1 VGPEAWH
8 VEITRGSAA
17 DFHARALPDVIEPTL
32 WWFDVTSSALVL
44 GSSQRTEQIDRAACE
59 RAGTEIVRRR
69 SGGGAVLLQP
79 GDAMWVDVLLPA
91 ADPRWINDVGQ
102 SACWLGDVWQD
113 ALRSLDVEGTTVH
126 RTAMVRTTW
135 SDHVCFAGIGGG
147 EVIRDGRKVVG
158 ISQRRTRA
166 GARFQCALYRHW
178 RPEAHVPLFV
188 QPGPTLADLAGLA
201 VEVAA
206 EPAAVM
212 AAFEAALAA
221 S

>member
-1 VGPEAWH
+1 M
-8 VEITRGSAA
+8 
-17 DFHARALPDVIEPTL
+17 PDVIEPTV
-32 WWFDVTSSALVL
+32 WWFDITSSALVL
-44 GSSQRTEQIDRAACE
+44 GSSQRIEQIDLDGCE
-59 RAGTEIVRRR
+59 RAGIDVVRRR

-79 GDAMWVDVLLPA
+79 GDAIWVDVLLPA
-91 ADPRWINDVGQ
+91 ADPRWINDIGQ
-102 SACWLGDVWQD
+102 SACWLGDVWQK

-126 RTAMVRTTW
+126 RSAMVRTTW

-147 EVIRDGRKVVG
+147 EVVLDGRKVVG

-188 QPGPTLADLAGLA
+188 SPGPTVADLDDLA
-201 VEVAA
+201 VEVTATP
-206 EPAAVM
+206 EAVM
-212 AAFEAALAA
+212 SAFETALIA